1 MDLVSSLIGLGL
13 VMLTILPFVYF
24 HFSLKKKKQ
33 EFIKEYL
40 GLAAQHQ
47 AVITQYDVW
56 SNYFAI
62 GMDRRSNKLFY
73 YRKLEGKE
81 EKALINLS
89 DIAKCRV
96 HNLKKTQN
104 GDQVI
109 DRLELVFTYRNAK
122 SPEQA
127 LMFFSKEEFMTH
139 NGELQLVEKW
149 SKEISLL
156 LDAKRDLSLAN

>member
-33 EFIKEYL
+33 EFTKEFL
-40 GLAAQHQ
+40 HLATQHQ

-62 GMDRRSNKLFY
+62 GLDTRTNKLFY
-73 YRKLEGKE
+73 YRKREGKE
-81 EKALINLS
+81 EKALINLA
-89 DIAKCRV
+89 DVTKCRV
-96 HNLKKTQN
+96 NNIKKTHD

-109 DRLELVFTYRNAK
+109 DRLELVFTYRNGR
-122 SPEQA
+122 SSEQA

-149 SKEISLL
+149 SQGINPLL
-156 LDAKRDLSLAN
+156 EAKKDLSLAS